1 VLFPG
6 SEIELEQGI
15 YKKLMDKVVPVKYF
29 DSTALVDRAKHF
41 RKDRVAVIMVSSMLR
56 SIRDIRLLSKNIKFI
71 VLERNGRSISR

>member
-1 VLFPG
+1 MLFPG

-41 RKDRVAVIMVSSMLR
+41 RKDRVIMVSSMLR